1 MANNAALPD
10 VDGNALYGLETTQG
24 GTLSGCCNACYFEL
38 ENCLQAWWYSY
49 EGCVVMTADPTKFNG
64 TGAATS
70 TCPQGKITGLE
81 YERDTS
87 ASFRSDGDFAG
98 PCGETYLDE

>member
-1 MANNAALPD
+1 M
-10 VDGNALYGLETTQG
+10 
-24 GTLSGCCNACYFEL
+24 S
-38 ENCLQAWWYSY
+38 
-49 EGCVVMTADPTKFNG
+49 ADPTKFNG